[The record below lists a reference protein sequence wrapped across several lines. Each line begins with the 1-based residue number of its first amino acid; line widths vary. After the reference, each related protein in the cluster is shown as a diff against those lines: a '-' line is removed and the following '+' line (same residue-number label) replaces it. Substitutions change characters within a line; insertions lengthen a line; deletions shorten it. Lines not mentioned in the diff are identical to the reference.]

1 MKIYW
6 KFLLLFADRKR
17 TSNSPGTSIYTDLR
31 MQKMLTTSSYFYVDN
46 IYDICKI
53 VRRSMQGSAFDDMVQ
68 LFHSSRITKEM
79 HEIFAVRRLVY
90 SNHEELSSMLEPIT
104 NTTASQHHNPLV
116 YIEATPNYE
125 SDLEKDEKFDL
136 EPDADVPEMAV
147 ELTDNEI
154 PKEEYLGFSDRD
166 KRAVSV
172 IESVYFKFL
181 EKRRILDGVGQLS
194 STRRWFLL
202 CKKALTPDMQPK
214 FRPRYAVWYLG
225 PLPHLLA
232 ALDVI
237 RPHLMEEK
245 KALRKRLI
253 PSVHHGDLLEVNTHF
268 TLIKYAIT
276 FLTRC
281 DTELVFCSKAIKNT
295 KLYQQQLEP
304 NSALHREH
312 DIDCLRRQV
321 KDVFDI
327 IREVQPLLHLPE
339 DVRGSL
345 SIAFKAILQE
355 SKPRTA
361 IPLALQGKKARRPA
375 LVVEDLHDLTKDSQE
390 DS

>member
-17 TSNSPGTSIYTDLR
+17 TSNSSGTSIYTDLR
-31 MQKMLTTSSYFYVDN
+31 MQKILTTSSYFYVDN
-46 IYDICKI
+46 IHDICKI
-53 VRRSMQGSAFDDMVQ
+53 VRRSMQGSVFDDMVQ
-68 LFHSSRITKEM
+68 LLHSSRITKEM

-90 SNHEELSSMLEPIT
+90 SAHEELSSMLEPIT
-104 NTTASQHHNPLV
+104 NTTASQHHNTPLI
-116 YIEATPNYE
+116 IETTPNHE
-125 SDLEKDEKFDL
+125 SGLEKDEQFDL
-136 EPDADVPEMAV
+136 EPDADVPEVV
-147 ELTDNEI
+147 ELTSDIEI
-154 PKEEYLGFSDRD
+154 LKEEYLGFSDRD

-172 IESVYFKFL
+172 IERGYFKFL
-181 EKRRILDGVGQLS
+181 EKRRILDDVGQVS

-202 CKKALTPDMQPK
+202 CKKALRPDMQPK

-232 ALDVI
+232 ALDAI
-237 RPHLMEEK
+237 RPLLMEEK
-245 KALRKRLI
+245 KGLRKRLI
-253 PSVHHGDLLEVNTHF
+253 PSVHHGDLVEVNTHF
-268 TLIKYAIT
+268 TLIKYAII
-276 FLTRC
+276 FLTC
-281 DTELVFCSKAIKNT
+281 FDTKLVFCSKAIKNT

-312 DIDCLRRQV
+312 DIDCLKRQV
-321 KDVFDI
+321 KDVLDI
-327 IREVQPLLHLPE
+327 IKEVQPLLHLPE

-361 IPLALQGKKARRPA
+361 NPLQGKKARRPA
-375 LVVEDLHDLTKDSQE
+375 LVVEDLNDLTKDSYE
-390 DS
+390 YI